1 MWLSEKRTHRL
12 AERAQPYVDVPLL
25 GAAAFGWPVTWDSPR
40 HPVHRPELA
49 GGLPRTVLLAL
60 SQRRLHL
67 LETDPG
73 RFTPDRSRRIV
84 GLLGSWER
92 VTTPVRVERATG
104 EAPLVTLALAN
115 RPLAQLHGL
124 QGATREFLDLLCAG
138 APAWEGDTPLS
149 RRRG

>member
-1 MWLSEKRTHRL
+1 
-12 AERAQPYVDVPLL
+12 
-25 GAAAFGWPVTWDSPR
+25 
-40 HPVHRPELA
+40 
-49 GGLPRTVLLAL
+49 
-60 SQRRLHL
+60 
-67 LETDPG
+67 
-73 RFTPDRSRRIV
+73 V

-124 QGATREFLDLLCAG
+124 HGATREFLDLLCAG
-138 APAWEGDTPLS
+138 APAWEGDAPLS